1 MTTKDSFDAEPAALE
16 DAVFEHRFDHVLAAG
31 RRVAAGWRSK
41 RRNEHPVKINRNEE
55 ELTNVNLPF
64 RLLAVGCLIYFSV
77 IFFKALHIAFSITLY
92 GCSSL
97 SM

>member
-1 MTTKDSFDAEPAALE
+1 
-16 DAVFEHRFDHVLAAG
+16 
-31 RRVAAGWRSK
+31 
-41 RRNEHPVKINRNEE
+41 
-55 ELTNVNLPF
+55 
-64 RLLAVGCLIYFSV
+64 LLAVGCLIYFSV